1 MSEYKFIE
9 VKKSSKPDKKFTAV
23 FKNNKTGRLKNI
35 HFGASGMED
44 YTIHK
49 DKARMENYIKRHSGM
64 GEDWTNPITA
74 GWWSRW
80 LLWSKPSYTDAYKL
94 VLSKLKKA
102 GYL

>member
-35 HFGASGMED
+35 HFGASGM
-44 YTIHK
+44 
-49 DKARMENYIKRHSGM
+49 
-64 GEDWTNPITA
+64 GEDWSNPLTA